1 MKLEPIHI
9 QWTTDDVVARN
20 DDDDDGGGDNDVVS
34 VAGQPATFA
43 GVFE

>member
-20 DDDDDGGGDNDVVS
+20 DDDDDGGDNDVVS
-34 VAGQPATFA
+34 VTGQPATFA

>member
-20 DDDDDGGGDNDVVS
+20 DDDDDDGDNDVVS